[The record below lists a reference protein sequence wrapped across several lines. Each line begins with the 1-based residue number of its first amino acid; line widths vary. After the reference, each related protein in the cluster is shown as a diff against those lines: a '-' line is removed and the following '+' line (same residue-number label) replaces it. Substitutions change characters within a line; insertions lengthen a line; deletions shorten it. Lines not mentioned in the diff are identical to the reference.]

1 MYCDLQSAGAESKV
15 GSLLCLS
22 HDSFDQAPTCVAAV
36 SFILYNVRTYKRT
49 GAVYFARS
57 SRFDLQSPFTHP
69 SPCSSQRTFLSPGQL
84 INSNTLEAFKKL
96 PRNTLFEKAA
106 EQIVADIESGAA
118 LSDPSLLT
126 RFILTCHADLKVH
139 ARTPYTCA

>member
-1 MYCDLQSAGAESKV
+1 MCFT
-15 GSLLCLS
+15 
-22 HDSFDQAPTCVAAV
+22 H
-36 SFILYNVRTYKRT
+36 
-49 GAVYFARS
+49 S
-57 SRFDLQSPFTHP
+57 SRFVDLHSYTHP
-69 SPCSSQRTFLSPGQL
+69 PPCSSHRTFLSPGQL

-118 LSDPSLLT
+118 LADPSLLT

-139 ARTPYTCA
+139 HTHSYSAPHGF